1 MPRDTEI
8 EDGDLVISKRGKGI
22 KISEGSNCPTGTGTL
37 VAGVLLVANTLV
49 TANSRIFLQSK
60 VLGTVTSPK
69 TLGVTARVAGTSFT
83 VTSADATDTS
93 TFDYMI
99 INQPQGVMGTT

>member
-37 VAGVLLVANTLV
+37 AAGSCVVSNTLV
-49 TANSRIFLQSK
+49 TATSRIFVTVK
-60 VLGTVTSPK
+60 ALGTVTAPK
-69 TLGVTARVAGTSFT
+69 ALGVTSRVAGTSFT

>member
-1 MPRDTEI
+1 
-8 EDGDLVISKRGKGI
+8 
-22 KISEGSNCPTGTGTL
+22 
-37 VAGVLLVANTLV
+37 V
-49 TANSRIFLQSK
+49 TA
-60 VLGTVTSPK
+60 PK
-69 TLGVTARVAGTSFT
+69 ALGVTSRVAGTSFT